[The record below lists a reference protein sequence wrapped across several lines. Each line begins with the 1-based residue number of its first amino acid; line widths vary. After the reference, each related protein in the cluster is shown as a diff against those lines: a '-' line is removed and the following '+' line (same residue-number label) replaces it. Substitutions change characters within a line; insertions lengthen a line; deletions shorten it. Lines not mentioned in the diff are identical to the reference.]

1 MKIAFSSQDGKTIS
15 AHFGSAPVY
24 KVIEI
29 ENQKIISREDRQNS
43 SNDDSSHQD
52 HAHNHNKFD
61 LLKDCQ
67 VVIAGGMGENAF
79 QRLSKMGIS
88 VFLVDNKNIE
98 ETLKVFLTGNLIHN
112 PKRVHQHH
120 SH

>member
-1 MKIAFSSQDGKTIS
+1 MKIAFSSQDGTTIS
-15 AHFGSAPVY
+15 AHFGSAPIY
-24 KVIEI
+24 KVFEI
-29 ENQKIISREDRQNS
+29 ENQKIISSEDRQNS
-43 SNDDSSHQD
+43 SNDDSSHQE

-88 VFLVDNKNIE
+88 VFLVDNKNIDK
-98 ETLKVFLTGNLIHN
+98 TLELFLTGNLIHN

>member
-15 AHFGSAPVY
+15 AHFGSAPIY

-43 SNDDSSHQD
+43 SSNDSSHQD
-52 HAHNHNKFD
+52 HAHHHNKFD

-79 QRLSKMGIS
+79 QRLSNMGIS

-98 ETLKVFLTGNLIHN
+98 ETLKVFLAGNLIHN